1 MCATDIYFSN
11 RSHTWKNVY
20 SPTFLSAKYSD
31 KKLSL
36 QTSQLWDLLHGLVQI
51 DPNFHDLLS
60 QFFRMGSCKSRKRQ
74 VMQIQMKKG
83 TSWYIFIHREK
94 KILTIKLPLK
104 NQTLDLLNDLNVLQ
118 YIIYSFSCIIQQNLD
133 VEKMMPLACSCFNL
147 FRTSSLFIIKSPL

>member
-1 MCATDIYFSN
+1 
-11 RSHTWKNVY
+11 
-20 SPTFLSAKYSD
+20 
-31 KKLSL
+31 
-36 QTSQLWDLLHGLVQI
+36 
-51 DPNFHDLLS
+51 
-60 QFFRMGSCKSRKRQ
+60 
-74 VMQIQMKKG
+74 MKKG